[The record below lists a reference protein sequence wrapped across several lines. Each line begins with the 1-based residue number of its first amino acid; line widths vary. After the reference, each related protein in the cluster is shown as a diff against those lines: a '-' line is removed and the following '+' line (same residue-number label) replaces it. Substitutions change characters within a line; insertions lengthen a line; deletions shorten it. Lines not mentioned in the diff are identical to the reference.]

1 MLNPV
6 SLVAFCVVVFWAF
19 IVEAGI
25 VTLLLAFR
33 GVVVLRMFFCY
44 YMANALVFF
53 LVFQPVLEQQWMPV
67 FALES
72 AIVMIDAVIIKFL
85 TTRESLQGDNYQEL
99 TWRGAV
105 IISAIE
111 NTLSYLSATS
121 PASVRGNRNCRMA
134 NKKRDASDYKFGVVL

>member
-111 NTLSYLSATS
+111 NTLSYLVGYI
-121 PASVRGNRNCRMA
+121 AS
-134 NKKRDASDYKFGVVL
+134 KRPWESEL